1 MTEQVVL
8 ANGVVVRLQV
18 HEDAVTNALTV
29 RAAGQQ
35 WHWEDALVNA
45 IARALHRLAHPLRN
59 HPWA

>member
-8 ANGVVVRLQV
+8 ANGVVVRMQV
-18 HEDAVTNALTV
+18 HEDAVTTAPAR

-45 IARALHRLAHPLRN
+45 IARTLHRLAHPIRN
-59 HPWA
+59 HRRA

>member
-18 HEDAVTNALTV
+18 HEAETTAPTR
-29 RAAGQQ
+29 RAAGSQ

-45 IARALHRLAHPLRN
+45 IARALHRLAHPLRT
-59 HPWA
+59 HRRA